1 MKGVSLGLFQALS
14 LHTSR
19 QFEEHYNTFAYPV
32 THLRFLSIWHAVS
45 VLILIESIFSF
56 VEFPV
61 TKWIRIPV
69 SI

>member
-1 MKGVSLGLFQALS
+1 MKRLSRGLFQALS

-19 QFEEHYNTFAYPV
+19 QFEERYNIFTYPV
-32 THLRFLSIWHAVS
+32 THLRFLSIRHAVP
-45 VLILIESIFSF
+45 VLILVESIFSF

-61 TKWIRIPV
+61 TKWIRILV